1 MVIKPVGKKVEI
13 EGAGLP
19 KEKVVDHS
27 YGSPK
32 KSAVADEREL
42 RSLVSFKGSKV
53 KLPPIPK
60 KVCGQIT
67 ATIEALGKEL
77 ASKLPRVYQKALE
90 NAVQTYRESGRSE
103 EDLAA
108 TRFAVAQFLTKKL
121 EQSEC

>member
-1 MVIKPVGKKVEI
+1 MVIKPVGKKEI
-13 EGAGLP
+13 EGTGLP
-19 KEKVVDHS
+19 KEKFVDHS

-42 RSLVSFKGSKV
+42 RSLVSFRGSKV

-60 KVCGQIT
+60 KVCGHIT
-67 ATIEALGKEL
+67 QTIEALGKEL

-90 NAVQTYRESGRSE
+90 DAVQIYRKSGRSE

-108 TRFAVAQFLTKKL
+108 TRFAVAQFLTKKI
-121 EQSEC
+121 EQSGC

>member
-13 EGAGLP
+13 EGGSLP
-19 KEKVVDHS
+19 KEKVVGHS

-42 RSLVSFKGSKV
+42 RSLVSSFKGSKV

-60 KVCGQIT
+60 KVCGHIT
-67 ATIEALGKEL
+67 QTIEALGKEL

-90 NAVQTYRESGRSE
+90 DAVQTYRDSGRSE

-121 EQSEC
+121 EQSE